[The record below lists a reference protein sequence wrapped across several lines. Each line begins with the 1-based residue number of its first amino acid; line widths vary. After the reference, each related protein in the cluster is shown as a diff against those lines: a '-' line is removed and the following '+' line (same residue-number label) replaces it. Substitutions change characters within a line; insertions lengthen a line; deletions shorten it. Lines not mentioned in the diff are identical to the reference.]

1 MKKIA
6 MTFLATTAMV
16 SAASAA
22 DLAARYNKAPPPL
35 AAAAYNWTGL
45 YIGVNGG
52 WAFSSSG
59 TGDLVASDPLLAPA
73 IAAGGVPTNRDAKHQ
88 GGFGGGQIGY
98 NWQMNQ
104 FVFGL
109 EADIQGADI
118 GRTNATFFPGGG
130 GIVPINNT
138 ARDHID
144 WFGTARARLGFAANT
159 ALFYVT
165 GGAAFGGVQS
175 SVSSISAPPFPGST
189 FSGSSSDTRFG
200 WSAGAGV
207 EWAFAP
213 NWTVRGEYLHVD
225 LGRNDVAMNDPAA
238 PGVTATYRFHHE
250 FDAVRVGV
258 NYKFGGP
265 VVAKF

>member
-1 MKKIA
+1 MKKLA
-6 MTFLATTAMV
+6 LTLLATTAMV

-22 DLAARYNKAPPPL
+22 DLAARYTKAPPV
-35 AAAAYNWTGL
+35 AATAYSWTGF

-52 WAFSSSG
+52 WAFDGNG
-59 TGDLVASDPLLAPA
+59 TGNLIASDPLLAPS
-73 IAAGGVPTNRDAKHQ
+73 IAAGTMIANRGAKHE

-109 EADIQGADI
+109 ETDIQGADI
-118 GRTNATFFPGGG
+118 GKTTTT
-130 GIVPINNT
+130 IVNDLLPIDNS

-144 WFGTARARLGFAANT
+144 WFGTARARLGFAAET

-165 GGAAFGGVQS
+165 GGAAYGGVRS
-175 SVSSISAPPFPGST
+175 SVSTISVPALPGAT

-213 NWTVRGEYLHVD
+213 SWSVRAEYLHVD
-225 LGRNDVAMNDPAA
+225 LGRDNVVISDPAF

-265 VVAKF
+265 VVARY